1 MKTAR
6 SGCDGKFWTHLL
18 DARDKE
24 LLTEMVDRMSKVSEA
39 YKWEEMS
46 ELTEE
51 DLENLLLFYPANKV
65 PDIDI
70 LKSLRGPDND
80 VKKLDVFDGSFG
92 FSVGS

>member
-1 MKTAR
+1 M
-6 SGCDGKFWTHLL
+6 
-18 DARDKE
+18 
-24 LLTEMVDRMSKVSEA
+24 LTGDRMSKVSDA
-39 YKWEEMS
+39 YKWEEIS

-80 VKKLDVFDGSFG
+80 MKKLDVFDGSFG

>member
-1 MKTAR
+1 
-6 SGCDGKFWTHLL
+6 
-18 DARDKE
+18 
-24 LLTEMVDRMSKVSEA
+24 MSKVSDT

-46 ELTEE
+46 EITEE
-51 DLENLLLFYPANKV
+51 DMDNLLLFYPVNKV

-80 VKKLDVFDGSFG
+80 VKKLDIFDGSFG

>member
-1 MKTAR
+1 MV
-6 SGCDGKFWTHLL
+6 SFWTQFLL
-18 DARDKE
+18 EVRDTE
-24 LLTEMVDRMSKVSEA
+24 MLTEMVDRMTKVSEA

-70 LKSLRGPDND
+70 LRSLRGPDND
-80 VKKLDVFDGSFG
+80 PKKLDVFDGSFG